1 MDPYRI
7 ALFFHLAALLGAI
20 STAAILHQA
29 QWRLLTADSPAAL
42 RPAAM
47 LLKRL
52 KPVFPLALLVL
63 VATGAYMT
71 HKSWSWSDGWVESS
85 LVAVGVLLIN
95 GAVVVGS
102 RGRRVG
108 RALATGDPA
117 ALALTRDPV
126 LHIAPWLNTG
136 LAIGVVFVMATK
148 LSLAGSVAALV
159 IAALIGA
166 AVGAA
171 GVTAGRGQRS
181 RRSHSEQR
189 SQ

>member
-1 MDPYRI
+1 MDSYRI
-7 ALFFHLAALLGAI
+7 ALFVHLAALLGAI
-20 STAAILHQA
+20 STGAILHQA

-42 RPAAM
+42 RPSAM

-52 KPVFPLALLVL
+52 QPVFPLALLVL

-71 HKSWSWSDGWVESS
+71 HKSWSWSDGWIDSA
-85 LVAVGVLLIN
+85 LVAVGVLLVN

-117 ALALTRDPV
+117 ALVLARDPV

-136 LAIGVVFVMATK
+136 LAVGVVFVMATK
-148 LSLAGSVAALV
+148 LSLAGSVASLV
-159 IAALIGA
+159 VAALIGA
-166 AVGAA
+166 GVGAA
-171 GVTAGRGQRS
+171 GLMPRRGLV
-181 RRSHSEQR
+181 RR
-189 SQ
+189 